1 MSISSPLPSAA
12 LSAHPLALVLSFD
25 ELSGPAPPSSSSAAS
40 TSSSAPHDSF
50 DDLDRA
56 AGTWALEQDD
66 ERAVP
71 AVKQSHAHPRPDE
84 PSSSSLNKAS
94 PAAQASFRTALS
106 DSHAVIDPQGQAQ
119 RPGQGDEQDLPG
131 WMRETSGRVTALVV
145 GRVGRVAATSARAR
159 ASSGEAGSL
168 SDEGSCRGERRV
180 VAGCED
186 GTVWVFA
193 PPPAPARRTS
203 ASTVKGAAAPSAAR
217 EDAAAARRPS
227 VDSSVGTSPS
237 SPPLRSPLH
246 SPPLSPPS
254 RPWTP
259 AHGFGASRPESRR
272 SSSSAS
278 LASLATTATARS
290 KQRVGSA
297 ASASVLSAS
306 SGATTAL
313 TSYELVRSHSR
324 PRKASATV
332 SVSTSSAAPSSHSHP
347 HAPSPDGTPRL
358 PTSPTSPPSPP
369 TPTLA
374 GASSLPH
381 LVVSSPSRPPS
392 TASGSLQ
399 SRKETL
405 GGAPAPPA
413 SPTPSRRGHSRAK
426 GSIATGIGL
435 WEEGT
440 SAAPS
445 PREERTDP
453 LAAAAAE
460 VDVGMDEPVGEGA
473 EEEAEDLCELRPVL
487 RVVTPGRGAVV
498 ALEAVDG
505 LPFGAGRAQGF
516 TGGTAV
522 LALRQSGH
530 LSVISLVDGSI
541 FGSCDVGVK
550 VASTSR
556 TGSAQFS
563 RLQVAKFGE
572 SSIAICVGAS
582 STKALVAVDL
592 DSLIAHDAIAFD
604 GSPDCIVVL
613 ERLGE
618 PPVLVYPSSPAS
630 GEPVHLLARSIAD
643 DTAADTDSSSS
654 LGLLGDSGADL
665 EGLCAIKNG
674 LVSWDREG
682 LTIYGVQ
689 LGKLER
695 RERVDLG
702 GGIVAA
708 RADDDGQSLAA
719 ATANDVYCVRLDLD
733 SVDGSSTLLAR
744 RVASHGAMAFCD
756 SPCGSDIIITS
767 VHEHGTRSLDL
778 LPCSQADPAPGSS
791 SARTRTDPVV
801 QLYVS
806 APHLPL
812 VRVTAIK
819 TLSSSQVLLGYNNG
833 GIVSLDLGDLARI
846 SSLPAA
852 KVTLTGAI
860 SLLETVE
867 FAGRQV
873 VVAGSSSGAAGVWNL
888 SDWDV
893 VGQWQLFASPVR
905 HFAYLDSVAP
915 SSSSSPS
922 SSSPVAPTRLK
933 NTIAF
938 ISANSPVALVSL
950 FPPAVVFTLPGTK
963 SAVEVLATTKDEIL
977 VIYEQGLAR
986 TCDIKSRELR
996 RSMDR
1001 KTAEGVLQDAAW
1013 TTWFRLEDAKTSPS
1027 SSPVLALQVRT
1038 FLDDT
1043 ARNLP
1048 WSTSR
1053 LDRPEQQEDTPRGSP
1068 DGLSKSEP
1076 AQQDSLGAARSL
1088 VAYLTTFG
1096 LDSGADELLAQFGV
1110 VPPAASISVGL
1121 DSVGGVSFS
1130 ARASSRAPWSI
1141 SPRATAQRLMQLIC
1155 VLRVFLNFPETERV
1169 AGEAVV
1175 YFASCLADTVGSTFC
1190 PPSLDVIAQF
1200 WLDRNA
1206 EVQQAAKSLFGTY
1219 LAAMPDA
1226 DIVALVEEW
1235 QDQLPSRQHGDGLMH
1250 SRADH
1255 ALLIIG
1261 LITVERFKLLSSSVL
1276 VDVATSVAAYL
1287 DDDSRPYHQ
1296 AVAAEL
1302 CSRGFAIWQNYVDAM
1317 ALVRALFSL
1326 AIGRN
1331 PSTPNDLRVL
1341 ARNATLHVAGIN
1353 TPLFMTTL
1361 LHDILNAS
1369 TASARNATLKLLG
1382 FMIRKKPLVL
1392 YTNLPR
1398 VAEAVVKSLDPTI
1411 SALRETVQQS
1421 ATFILNE
1428 LVRRFPSIDFHGKSQ
1443 RLAVGTAEGAAI
1455 VFDLRTATRLYVL
1468 EGHNR
1473 PVTALSWSPDGHRLV
1488 TVSLEENRVVVWR
1501 VSGGILGMFMAGTP
1515 ARQGSGGQATPFK
1528 TYDFHVGDEALM
1540 STAATLE
1547 WVVMEWPADR
1557 TVRLRIRETAL
1568 NFGV

>member
-1 MSISSPLPSAA
+1 MSISLPLGSAS
-12 LSAHPLALVLSFD
+12 LSAHPLAVVLSLD

-40 TSSSAPHDSF
+40 TSSSAPHDIF
-50 DDLDRA
+50 DDLDLA
-56 AGTWALEQDD
+56 AGIWTLDGDDHDKGAAPSPEQV
-66 ERAVP
+66 RP
-71 AVKQSHAHPRPDE
+71 SSSPDE
-84 PSSSSLNKAS
+84 PPSSSLNNAS
-94 PAAQASFRTALS
+94 PNAQASFRTALS
-106 DSHAVIDPQGQAQ
+106 DSHAVLDPHGQAQ
-119 RPGQGDEQDLPG
+119 RPGRGDERDLPG
-131 WMRETSGRVTALVV
+131 WMRETSGRVTAMVV
-145 GRVGRVAATSARAR
+145 GRVGRAAATSARDKAVGGAGR
-159 ASSGEAGSL
+159 ASEAG
-168 SDEGSCRGERRV
+168 GGRGERRV

-193 PPPAPARRTS
+193 PPPGQVRRTAQNTTSS
-203 ASTVKGAAAPSAAR
+203 AVPSGGHDGN
-217 EDAAAARRPS
+217 DAADRRTS
-227 VDSSVGTSPS
+227 VDSSAATSPS
-237 SPPLRSPLH
+237 SPPLRSPVH

-259 AHGFGASRPESRR
+259 AHGVGSSRPESRR

-297 ASASVLSAS
+297 ASASVLSVS
-306 SGATTAL
+306 SSATTAL

-332 SVSTSSAAPSSHSHP
+332 SVSTSSAAPSSSHPHP

-358 PTSPTSPPSPP
+358 PTFPPASPSPP
-369 TPTLA
+369 TPTIA
-374 GASSLPH
+374 TTSSLPH

-399 SRKETL
+399 SRKEGL
-405 GGAPAPPA
+405 VGAPAPPA

-440 SAAPS
+440 SAAMS

-453 LAAAAAE
+453 LAASAG
-460 VDVGMDEPVGEGA
+460 DVEMGETEGEGV
-473 EEEAEDLCELRPVL
+473 EEADLSELRPVL

-505 LPFGAGRAQGF
+505 LPFGAARAQGS

-522 LALRQSGH
+522 LVLRQSGH

-541 FGSCDVGVK
+541 FGSCDAGVK

-563 RLQVAKFGE
+563 RLQVAKVGE
-572 SSIAICVGAS
+572 SNIAICVGAS

-592 DSLIAHDAIAFD
+592 DSLLAHDAIAFD

-613 ERLGE
+613 ERSGE
-618 PPVLVYPSSPAS
+618 APVLVYPSSPTAD
-630 GEPVHLLARSIAD
+630 EPVHLLARSIAD
-643 DTAADTDSSSS
+643 DAAADNTDSSSS
-654 LGLLGDSGADL
+654 LGLVSDSGAHL

-682 LTIYGVQ
+682 LTVYGVEAGQ
-689 LGKLER
+689 LER
-695 RERVDLG
+695 RERVDMS
-702 GGIVAA
+702 GIKTV
-708 RADDDGQSLAA
+708 RAGDGGQSLAV
-719 ATANDVYCVRLDLD
+719 ATASDVYCVRLGH
-733 SVDGSSTLLAR
+733 VDVDHCTTLLIQHIA
-744 RVASHGAMAFCD
+744 VECATFCD
-756 SPCGSDIIITS
+756 SSAIIVAS
-767 VHEHGTRSLDL
+767 AHPHGTRSLDL
-778 LPCSQADPAPGSS
+778 LPFAQIDSAPSS
-791 SARTRTDPVV
+791 SARTRAGAPV
-801 QLYVS
+801 QLYLSS
-806 APHLPL
+806 AHPPL

-819 TLSSSQVLLGYNNG
+819 SLPSGQILLGYNTG
-833 GIVSLDLGDLARI
+833 GIVSLNLGNLAHL
-846 SSLPAA
+846 SSLPTA
-852 KVTLTGAI
+852 KVALTGAV

-873 VVAGSSSGAAGVWNL
+873 VVAGSATGAAGVWNL

-905 HFAYLDSVAP
+905 HFAYLDSSSP
-915 SSSSSPS
+915 SSSSSPPS
-922 SSSPVAPTRLK
+922 SSTSSRLK

-1001 KTAEGVLQDAAW
+1001 KTADGVLQDAAW
-1013 TTWFRLEDAKTSPS
+1013 TTWFRLDDAKTSPS
-1027 SSPVLALQVRT
+1027 SSPALALQVRT

-1043 ARNLP
+1043 ARSLP

-1053 LDRPEQQEDTPRGSP
+1053 LDRPEQEDTPRGSP
-1068 DGLSKSEP
+1068 DALSKSQPEE
-1076 AQQDSLGAARSL
+1076 QDSLGAARSL
-1088 VAYLTTFG
+1088 VACLATFG
-1096 LDSGADELLAQFGV
+1096 LDSGADELLAQLGV

-1121 DSVGGVSFS
+1121 DSVGGVAFS
-1130 ARASSRAPWSI
+1130 GRASPSAPWSI

-1190 PPSLDVIAQF
+1190 PPSLDVLAQF
-1200 WLDRNA
+1200 WLDRNT

-1287 DDDSRPYHQ
+1287 DDDSHPYHQ
-1296 AVAAEL
+1296 AVVAEL